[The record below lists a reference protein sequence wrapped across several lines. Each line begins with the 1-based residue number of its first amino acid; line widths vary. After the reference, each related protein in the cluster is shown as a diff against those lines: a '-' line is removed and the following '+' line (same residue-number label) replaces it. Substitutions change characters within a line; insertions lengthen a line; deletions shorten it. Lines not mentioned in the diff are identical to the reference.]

1 MGIKFMSVVFGLVA
15 VTALFGNPAATACMM
30 VPPLS
35 FEDLNEFST
44 ILAPGTD
51 WPAVAASAG
60 NLAVNEPQLAPD
72 LGYVAQT
79 AQPRFQG
86 AIAAGVA
93 QPALTCLGVDQQA
106 ALQVKRAVA
115 GFEDSQFQSLF
126 TAAVGDLST
135 AATGSTGNMAVI
147 NPHRSVRST
156 SGSDGGGASS
166 TNTAGAFGV
175 AALNQSSWTGC
186 GSSSKFDALH
196 ERAGAM
202 RRT

>member
-1 MGIKFMSVVFGLVA
+1 MGIKLMSVVFGLVA

-44 ILAPGTD
+44 IRAPGTD

-93 QPALTCLGVDQQA
+93 QPALTCLGVDQQVAPQVQRA
-106 ALQVKRAVA
+106 AA
-115 GFEDSQFQSLF
+115 GFEDSQFQTLF
-126 TAAVGDLST
+126 TAVVGDLST
-135 AATGSTGNMAVI
+135 AATGSAGSMVVI

-166 TNTAGAFGV
+166 TNTAGVFGV
-175 AALNQSSWTGC
+175 AALNQSALTGC

-202 RRT
+202 GRT

>member
-1 MGIKFMSVVFGLVA
+1 MGIKLMSVVFGLVA

-35 FEDLNEFST
+35 FEDLKFRT

-51 WPAVAASAG
+51 WPAVAASTG
-60 NLAVNEPQLAPD
+60 NLAATEPQLAPD

-86 AIAAGVA
+86 AMAAGLA
-93 QPALTCLGVDQQA
+93 QPALTRLGADLQA
-106 ALQVKRAVA
+106 PLQVERAVA
-115 GFEDSQFQSLF
+115 GSEDSQFQTLF

-135 AATGSTGNMAVI
+135 AATGSAGSMVI
-147 NPHRSVRST
+147 IDPHRSVRST
-156 SGSDGGGASS
+156 SGPDGGGASS
-166 TNTAGAFGV
+166 TSTAGAFGV
-175 AALNQSSWTGC
+175 AALNQSAWTGC

>member
-1 MGIKFMSVVFGLVA
+1 MGIKLMSVVFGLVA

-35 FEDLNEFST
+35 FEDLKFRT

-51 WPAVAASAG
+51 WPAVAASTG
-60 NLAVNEPQLAPD
+60 NLAATEPQLAPD
-72 LGYVAQT
+72 LGYEAQT

-86 AIAAGVA
+86 AMAAGVV
-93 QPALTCLGVDQQA
+93 QPALTRLGADQQA
-106 ALQVKRAVA
+106 PLQVKRAVA
-115 GFEDSQFQSLF
+115 GSEDSQFQTLF

-135 AATGSTGNMAVI
+135 DATGSAGGMAVI

-175 AALNQSSWTGC
+175 AALNQSAWTGC